1 MIIFFLNVH
10 FNEQADAYIL
20 GNVKRGW
27 NDEATPFEKGC
38 ESGGALLGGV
48 AK

>member
-10 FNEQADAYIL
+10 FNEQADAYWEMS
-20 GNVKRGW
+20 NGW
-27 NDEATPFEKGC
+27 NDESTQFEKGC
-38 ESGGALLGGV
+38 ESGGALMGGV